1 MLMLKRRGLV
11 WLVLGAVVIFSGY
24 KAGGEFWKWFG
35 LWREY
40 RALQR
45 EVNAINRQAQSLK
58 LDLADLTDPAVLEKE
73 ARTRLNLKKEGEA
86 VLVVV
91 SEADFPQEDF
101 TAILNNR
108 PDQSSSPL
116 WGNVGE
122 WGRYFFP

>member
-1 MLMLKRRGLV
+1 MLKRRGVV
-11 WLVLGAVVIFSGY
+11 WLVLAVVVVFSGY

-45 EVNAINRQAQSLK
+45 EVNETNQRAQDLK
-58 LDLADLTDPAVLEKE
+58 LELADLTDPAVLEKE

-91 SEADFPQEDF
+91 SEADFPPEDF

-108 PDQSSSPL
+108 PVSAHSPL
-116 WGNVGE
+116 WSNVKGWGE
-122 WGRYFFP
+122 YFFP